1 MKILKMYDTS
11 INERFLDEIADTLR
25 DGGLIIY
32 PTDTIY
38 AIGCDALNNRAIEK
52 VCRLKELN
60 PDKQTLSVVVADISM
75 ASDYARIDNRAFSI
89 LRANLPGPFT
99 FILPASTRLPKIFKG
114 RKSVGIRIP
123 DNRIACEIVK
133 QLGNPILS
141 TTILPDGSDEYPVFP
156 QSIALEYKD
165 SVNIMIDGGEGGE
178 IPSTIVDLS
187 DSSEPVI
194 VREGKGDFQL

>member
-1 MKILKMYDTS
+1 MKLLKMYDTS
-11 INERFLDEIADTLR
+11 INERFIDEIVATLR

-52 VCRLKELN
+52 VCQLKGLN
-60 PDKQTLSVVVADISM
+60 PDKQTLSVIASDISM
-75 ASDYARIDNRAFSI
+75 ASDYARIDNKAFSI

-99 FILPASTRLPKIFKG
+99 FILPASTRLPKVFKG

-123 DNRIACEIVK
+123 DNRIACEIVN

-141 TTILPDGSDEYPVFP
+141 TTIMPDDSGEYPVYP

-165 SVNIMIDGGEGGE
+165 KVNIVIDGGEGGE
-178 IPSTIVDLS
+178 IPSTVVDLS
-187 DSSEPVI
+187 DSSDPVI
-194 VREGKGDFQL
+194 VREGKGDFQS